1 MRVVLVSDA
10 HLNGPNDPNQAQFI
24 AWLARLP
31 SVDRLCILGDLFQ
44 HWWDFQ
50 GEPFVAYK
58 PVVAALADFPLSFV
72 PGNHDWRAGEWLK
85 ANLKADTGTSL
96 RYTWDGLRVHLA
108 HGDAAD
114 TSRGYALISRLLR
127 GPSFAALMDRL
138 GPERGWQLL
147 AKIAGKPHR
156 YRPANPLL
164 LAAQRRI
171 AEQLLEEEDVD
182 LVAFGHSHSP
192 ELVQLRGGMY
202 ANLGDRLHHHSE
214 LWVVEGVPELRPG
227 AVASTR

>member
-10 HLNGPNDPNQAQFI
+10 HLNGPDDPNQAHFI

-50 GEPFVAYK
+50 GEPFAAYK

-85 ANLKADTGTSL
+85 SYLKADSGASL

-114 TSRGYALISRLLR
+114 TSRGYAVISRILR
-127 GPSFAALMDRL
+127 GPTFATLMDRL
-138 GPERGWQLL
+138 GPQPGWKLL
-147 AKIAGKPHR
+147 AKIAGKPHS
-156 YRPANPLL
+156 YRPAHPQL
-164 LAAQRRI
+164 LAAQHRL
-171 AEQLLEEEDVD
+171 AEEILREEAVD
-182 LVAFGHSHSP
+182 LVAFGHSHHP
-192 ELVQLRGGMY
+192 ELVQLPGGLY

-214 LWVVEGVPELRPG
+214 LWVVDGQPELRKG
-227 AVASTR
+227 STR